1 MSGMSKITVVLMSRC
16 LLHMPVRGEPGM
28 ESLVRVCVRVC
39 VCVCVC
45 VIGRRTH
52 WSGARF
58 HRACTPCC
66 REARL
71 DPVSSGLTLC
81 YASESPRG

>member
-1 MSGMSKITVVLMSRC
+1 MSGMSKITVVLISRC
-16 LLHMPVRGEPGM
+16 LLHIPIRVEPGM
-28 ESLVRVCVRVC
+28 ESLVRVFVRVC
-39 VCVCVC
+39 VCVV
-45 VIGRRTH
+45 GRRTH

-81 YASESPRG
+81 YTSESPRG